1 MNPIILYN
9 VYNTKT
15 FNYYVIKKTS
25 YEAIFLSMKIFIK
38 TPLQKDL

>member
-9 VYNTKT
+9 VYNTET

-25 YEAIFLSMKIFIK
+25 YESTFLSIKIFIK
-38 TPLQKDL
+38 IPLQKDL